1 MGSLWYILRWGSSF
15 QIFFKKQS
23 FIISLSGTS
32 TSTQIRFG
40 THLTHLHL
48 GKGGKILKKTSH
60 SIPFMQL
67 KRKKWIFFDSIL
79 KPFSLERIP
88 KVNSQK
94 QSVWKDVFEITFS
107 SSFFYLFAHEWIG
120 LHQPNQLE
128 NQIKISDFIF
138 LLYLASCSEVLYKF
152 KHPPWITP
160 SILEI
165 VFKLCDAHFEKTIW
179 KSKGN
184 ELLHS

>member
-1 MGSLWYILRWGSSF
+1 MR
-15 QIFFKKQS
+15 IFFKKQS

-107 SSFFYLFAHEWIG
+107 SSFFTYLLMNG
-120 LHQPNQLE
+120 LVCINQTNWKIKLRSVTLFSCFILHHVQRSYISSSTRLE
-128 NQIKISDFIF
+128 S
-138 LLYLASCSEVLYKF
+138 
-152 KHPPWITP
+152 HPPYWR
-160 SILEI
+160 
-165 VFKLCDAHFEKTIW
+165 
-179 KSKGN
+179 
-184 ELLHS
+184 